1 MGTFLS
7 NLLGITHT
15 KRLRVLGSSLPA
27 SNAQSTRKVVHWG
40 DAPGT
45 RACYRSNSVVQ
56 RGGGTDESRS
66 FTEGVEQMN
75 TQSIIGI
82 VVVVVIVIVVLALL
96 GVV

>member
-1 MGTFLS
+1 MS
-7 NLLGITHT
+7 VYSRNSVEV
-15 KRLRVLGSSLPA
+15 RVLGSSLPA
-27 SNAQSTRKVVHWG
+27 SNAQSTPKIVHLG

-45 RACYRSNSVVQ
+45 RPCYRNSVVQ
-56 RGGGTDESRS
+56 RGGGADESRS

-82 VVVVVIVIVVLALL
+82 VVVVIIVIVVLVLL